1 MRQKQLPPNP
11 NLEHLKS
18 QAKKLLK
25 AYRGDSDDAIDRIRS
40 FFPRLANA
48 ADVEIQQAEF
58 GLQDAQLVIAREY
71 GFENWSRLKERVIH
85 LEQNAAEDTAKE
97 ILFKIIR
104 AADIDEADISK
115 VKALIAAD
123 SSLIS
128 AKDDEGRTPV
138 EALVTTRRII
148 NVIAS
153 RPRKTIYN
161 ILMEQ
166 GAKPDLITAIAMDD
180 IDRVAQLIDANPQLI
195 RQRFNIPGP
204 WAGVNPLAIA
214 AGYARTKIARV
225 LIETDSS
232 LVNAKEDEGK
242 SPMDLLVKPWHH
254 SAFEYEPRKPIYD
267 LLIENGATP
276 DVCHAIIMND
286 VARVTQLINANPQLL
301 EQQFV
306 CGNGI
311 KFRPLAIAAAYGR
324 TEILDLLF
332 SAATEIQIDVH
343 EDLDEGLYS
352 TFNLSVT
359 EWLITTIK
367 PSPKILEKPLAFAC
381 EVYQPEKVRLLLKY
395 GADPNARVKA
405 KFHYDVVQNLKP
417 SEYQMSPLLIAI
429 GTWYGVRDGGIDEC
443 LEIVETLIEN
453 GADLS
458 QTYTVDIAGEVSD
471 ITVLDYARTLA
482 TLFPDKPFDEVIEV
496 LQKYDSS
503 VK

>member
-1 MRQKQLPPNP
+1 MRQKRLPPNP

-25 AYRGDSDDAIDRIRS
+25 AHRGGSVDAIDRIRS

-48 ADVEIQQAEF
+48 ADGRIQQAEF

-71 GFENWSRLKERVIH
+71 GFENWSQLKERVIH
-85 LEQNAAEDTAKE
+85 LEQNAEGGDAKE

-104 AADIDEADISK
+104 GADIDEAHIRK

-128 AKDDEGRTPV
+128 ARDDEGRTPV
-138 EALVTTRRII
+138 EALATTRRII

-161 ILMEQ
+161 FLMEL

-180 IDRVAQLIDANPQLI
+180 IARVAQLIDANPQLI
-195 RQRFNIPGP
+195 RQRFTIPGP
-204 WAGVNPLAIA
+204 WVGVNPLAVA
-214 AGYARTKIARV
+214 AGYARTEIARL
-225 LIETDSS
+225 LIESGAS
-232 LVNAKEDEGK
+232 LVNPTEDEGK
-242 SPMDLLVKPWHH
+242 SPMDLLTKPWHH
-254 SAFEYEPRKPIYD
+254 SAFDSEPRKPIYD
-267 LLIENGATP
+267 LLIENGVTP
-276 DVCHAIIMND
+276 DICHAIIMND

-301 EQQFV
+301 ERQFV
-306 CGNGI
+306 CGNRI

-324 TEILDLLF
+324 TEILELLF
-332 SAATEIQIDVH
+332 SAASEMQIDVQ

-352 TFNLSVT
+352 TFNSHVT
-359 EWLITTIK
+359 EWLITTNK
-367 PSPKILEKPLAFAC
+367 PSPKVLEKPIAFAC

-405 KFHYDVVQNLKP
+405 KFHYDAVQNLKP

-429 GTWYGVRDGGIDEC
+429 GTWYGVRDGSIDEC

-458 QTYTVDIAGEVSD
+458 QTYTVDIAGEVSEL
-471 ITVLDYARTLA
+471 TALDYTLKLA
-482 TLFPDKPFDEVIEV
+482 ALFPDKPFDKVIEV
-496 LQKYDSS
+496 LQKHDSS